1 MGTNA
6 VRSKISTLEQQPN
19 MGFTDMVAQYVSEDR
34 SYFKEEV
41 KIPIIYPFDFE
52 EGAGAIVIMPG
63 SDNELQYK
71 DNLRLWVAEYM
82 V

>member
-52 EGAGAIVIMPG
+52 EGAGAIV
-63 SDNELQYK
+63 STTVRDSRYALK
-71 DNLRLWVAEYM
+71 R
-82 V
+82 